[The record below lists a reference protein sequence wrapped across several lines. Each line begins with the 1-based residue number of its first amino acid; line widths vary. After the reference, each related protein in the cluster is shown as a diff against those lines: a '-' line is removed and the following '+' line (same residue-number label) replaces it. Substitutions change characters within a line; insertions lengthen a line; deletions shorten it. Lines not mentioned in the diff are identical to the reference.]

1 MIKST
6 FWKVKLNPKMLSLQ
20 WFVMIIKMKWG
31 NQNHSAIEEKTTL
44 LKLMTTTN
52 TSLRPL
58 ENRQKW
64 KKADSNKDF
73 FSPNHFET
81 LQDDVK
87 ENDHNLTENDPID
100 NNSDLSKD
108 KEKQYRT
115 ETQKQKLLR

>member
-1 MIKST
+1 
-6 FWKVKLNPKMLSLQ
+6 
-20 WFVMIIKMKWG
+20 
-31 NQNHSAIEEKTTL
+31 
-44 LKLMTTTN
+44 MTTTN